1 MNTQKLVFSR
11 LFDKG
16 GYNKTELALKKK
28 VNLALVDKLITE
40 FGGLE
45 DAYSAASYL
54 AYEYGDE
61 LMDKISEY
69 RKEIGQIDDYV
80 VNGSAKYLSEQAE
93 RMQSL
98 INDLE
103 NKAGELGL
111 DPSDIF
117 DDYQEVKDY
126 LSNAQTVYK
135 DAESKY
141 REVVEYAGF
150 LNNFW

>member
-16 GYNKTELALKKK
+16 GYNKTELSLKKK
-28 VNLALVDKLITE
+28 VSLALVDKLITE

-69 RKEIGQIDDYV
+69 RNEIGQIDDYV
-80 VNGSAKYLSEQAE
+80 VNGSATMLSEQAE

-117 DDYQEVKDY
+117 DDYQ
-126 LSNAQTVYK
+126 A
-135 DAESKY
+135 SK
-141 REVVEYAGF
+141 RLF
-150 LNNFW
+150 I

>member
-28 VNLALVDKLITE
+28 VNLALVDELITE

-69 RKEIGQIDDYV
+69 QNEIGKIDDYV
-80 VNGSAKYLSEQAE
+80 VNGSATNLSEQAE

-98 INDLE
+98 INDL
-103 NKAGELGL
+103 
-111 DPSDIF
+111 
-117 DDYQEVKDY
+117 
-126 LSNAQTVYK
+126 
-135 DAESKY
+135 
-141 REVVEYAGF
+141 
-150 LNNFW
+150 

>member
-28 VNLALVDKLITE
+28 VNLALVDELITE

-45 DAYSAASYL
+45 DAYSSASYL

-69 RKEIGQIDDYV
+69 RNEIGQIDDYV
-80 VNGSAKYLSEQAE
+80 VNGSATMLSEQAE

-117 DDYQEVKDY
+117 DDYQQVKDY